1 MRPGKCAVRRGCTLK
16 IVFAFSPKGYWFE
29 PLRYPVGTKLR
40 VLGPPIH
47 HEGTYVGP
55 VGANGED
62 VIHCDKLEGMILSHF
77 DEFAD
82 GGFRVE
88 TPYTPRSPDEGRQIV
103 QRALDTLARRIPY
116 NVVGINGW
124 NCEQAANYH
133 QRGQAVSPSVW
144 LLVGLGVIVALASA
158 RNN

>member
-1 MRPGKCAVRRGCTLK
+1 M
-16 IVFAFSPKGYWFE
+16 YWPFE
-29 PLRYPVGTKLR
+29 PLRFPIGTKLR

-62 VIHCDKLEGMILSHF
+62 VIHCDKPDGVILSHF
-77 DEFAD
+77 DEFAE

-88 TPYTPRSPDEGRQIV
+88 TPYVPRSPAEGRQIV
-103 QRALDTLARRIPY
+103 QRAFETLARRIPY
-116 NVVGINGW
+116 DVLGLQGL

-133 QRGQAVSPSVW
+133 QRGQAVSPSLW
-144 LLVGLGVIVALASA
+144 FLFGLGVIFVLASTKSS
-158 RNN
+158 